1 MLVAKVAIT
10 TSASVERA
18 SLTEVAV
25 HSESP
30 GLLAGASGPMSV
42 LGTFN
47 LYVWNQYF
55 YQYRTKELEEFNYE
69 HSIVSR

>member
-18 SLTEVAV
+18 SLAEVGV

-42 LGTFN
+42 LGIFH
-47 LYVWNQYF
+47 LDV
-55 YQYRTKELEEFNYE
+55 
-69 HSIVSR
+69 